1 MSLSEQLMQASKQ
14 HAADAELCKL
24 LTWAALHIES
34 QDEALAE
41 ARADWDAEAN
51 ERMRLE
57 SALHAS
63 GNQVEEALRG
73 LREAWCPPVELG
85 RDYVPHINLMA
96 AHGDPDYL
104 RKSGQSIRHVDCRKD
119 SKTATKSRSKK

>member
-1 MSLSEQLMQASKQ
+1 MSLIDQLTQAAQEHSGSEL
-14 HAADAELCKL
+14 HKL

-41 ARADWDAEAN
+41 ARSEWDAEAK

-63 GNQVEEALRG
+63 ASQLEEVLIG
-73 LREAWCPPVELG
+73 LRAVWCPPVELG
-85 RDYVPHINLMA
+85 RDLVPHINLMA
-96 AHGDPDYL
+96 GHGDPDYL
-104 RKSGQSIRHVDCRKD
+104 RKSGESIRHIDCRNDRPSAVKP
-119 SKTATKSRSKK
+119 KRKK